1 MHENRTYRG
10 FLGIG
15 LAVIAGAVMSGCASG
30 GNSGLFGVGNPFSR
44 LKFVG
49 GVPRGQ
55 TEPEIVYADSEP
67 ESNDETND
75 ED

>member
-1 MHENRTYRG
+1 MLENRSFRG

-15 LAVIAGAVMSGCASG
+15 LAVIAAAVMSGCASG
-30 GNSGLFGVGNPFSR
+30 GNSGLFGVGNPFSA
-44 LKFVG
+44 LKFSG

-55 TEPEIVYADSEP
+55 TEPDLVYTDSEP
-67 ESNDETND
+67 ETDDETND